1 MQRVLVYEGPFGPMV
16 KMLKRVSIFSCGCT
30 LVGVP
35 LLATFGNPE
44 MSSVQRASIAFTV
57 CAFAVGTTVALTYVS
72 KPYIWRLYEVQ
83 AAANAKK
90 SLEIESFSILGKLK
104 TTRLAAGIEEV
115 KPATDRVFVNV
126 ALKDGSTF
134 YVHEEPDCY
143 ATDDF
148 YVQFLKAAGIV
159 PGATSK

>member
-35 LLATFGNPE
+35 LLATFGNQE
-44 MSSVQRASIAFTV
+44 MSPIQRASIGFTV
-57 CAFAVGTTVALTYVS
+57 CAFAVGTTAALTFVS
-72 KPYIWRLYEVQ
+72 KPYIWRMYQVQ

-90 SLEIESFSILGKLK
+90 SLEIESFSIFGKMQ
-104 TTRLAAGIEEV
+104 TTRLANGLQDIA
-115 KPATDRVFVNV
+115 PAKERVFVNV
-126 ALKDGSTF
+126 ALQDGRTF

-148 YVQFLKAAGIV
+148 YVEFLKAAGIT
-159 PGATSK
+159 PGATTK